1 MCYNNHSIGRKKGI
15 MPGYLLPVLKLE
27 MDGIRLE
34 FEDVYIAVSDE
45 EVSRTDG
52 AEVESVEIIINPGLF
67 EKNHKTGAVEAA
79 D

>member
-1 MCYNNHSIGRKKGI
+1 

-45 EVSRTDG
+45 EISQASDAG
-52 AEVESVEIIINPGLF
+52 AESVEIIINPGLLDKSQKR
-67 EKNHKTGAVEAA
+67 EP
-79 D
+79 

>member
-1 MCYNNHSIGRKKGI
+1 MIPYHSIGKKRGI
-15 MPGYLLPVLKLE
+15 MRGYLLPELELDTEGMRLK
-27 MDGIRLE
+27 
-34 FEDVYIAVSDE
+34 FKDVYIAVSDE